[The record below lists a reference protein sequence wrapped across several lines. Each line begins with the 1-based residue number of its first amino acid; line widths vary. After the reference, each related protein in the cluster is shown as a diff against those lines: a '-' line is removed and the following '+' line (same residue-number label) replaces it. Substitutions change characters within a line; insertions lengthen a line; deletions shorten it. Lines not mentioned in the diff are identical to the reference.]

1 MKLRIFLIES
11 RCLNEALLLKPTL
24 IVPPTN
30 VDEDDEDQIDKL
42 ESKVYIIF
50 LLLLTSLISWKM

>member
-1 MKLRIFLIES
+1 MEGNLMKLRIFLIES

-42 ESKVYIIF
+42 ESM
-50 LLLLTSLISWKM
+50 LSLIY